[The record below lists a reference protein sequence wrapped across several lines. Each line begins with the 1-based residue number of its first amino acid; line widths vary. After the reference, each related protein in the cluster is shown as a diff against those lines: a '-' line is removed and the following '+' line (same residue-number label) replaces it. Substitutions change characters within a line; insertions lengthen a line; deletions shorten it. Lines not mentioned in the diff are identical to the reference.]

1 MLELRV
7 ECLASLVAVPDLNLT
22 MKRGDVVWLPSGSL
36 KQSLCLRSFQE
47 VGAISVF
54 ATSRSQST
62 KPIKSGASTPPVKVI
77 PIKPLPVKEDAAPSP
92 SPTLTEDRLER
103 LLSRFADKIISAVQ
117 REIRNLPNEAIGAAV
132 IKAVTDAVT
141 LVPEPPVE
149 PTISTEP
156 VEPGEEVKRRGRK
169 PNNP

>member
-47 VGAISVF
+47 VGAVSVF
-54 ATSRSQST
+54 ATSRSQTT
-62 KPIKSGASTPPVKVI
+62 KPVKSSNPIPPVKVI
-77 PIKPLPVKEDAAPSP
+77 PIKPLPLKEDPVPSP
-92 SPTLTEDRLER
+92 ALTEERLER
-103 LLSRFADKIISAVQ
+103 LLNRFADKIISAVQ

-132 IKAVTDAVT
+132 IRAVTDAAT